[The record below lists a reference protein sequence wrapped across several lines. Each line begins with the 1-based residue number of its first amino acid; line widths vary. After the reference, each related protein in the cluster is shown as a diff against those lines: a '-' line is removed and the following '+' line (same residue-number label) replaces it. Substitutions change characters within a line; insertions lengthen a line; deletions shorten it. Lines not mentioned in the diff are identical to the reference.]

1 MNTVLTVPDMGA
13 SNIPDKVRDILKDA
27 IYDRRL
33 KPGDKL
39 PSEEALRKQFK
50 VSKTVMREALGQ
62 LVAEGLIEKRRG
74 ALGGSFV
81 SEGNSERILHV
92 VLDCYHLGG
101 LTIEEVID
109 FRRNIE
115 PVVLEMACVRRE
127 EFDLAMLKTNLDTC
141 RQALEKDTIDRHNQV
156 DFHRLIAVACH
167 NGLLASSMS
176 AAIKISR
183 EFTSKLPFSL
193 AEAKEDFEYN
203 EKFFNCIENSKT
215 SQARELM
222 DAHFE
227 RSKMLVERYRTLDP
241 KK

>member
-1 MNTVLTVPDMGA
+1 MNTELIVPDLGA
-13 SNIPDKVRDILKDA
+13 SNIPDKVRDILKTA

-39 PSEEALRKQFK
+39 PSEEELRKQFK

-81 SEGNSERILHV
+81 AEGNSERILHV

-115 PVVLEMACVRRE
+115 PIVLEMACARRE
-127 EFDLAMLKTNLDTC
+127 DSDLDMLKTNLDTC
-141 RQALEKDTIDRHNQV
+141 RQALEKGTIDRHNQV

-167 NGLLASSMS
+167 NGLLASSMG

-193 AEAKEDFEYN
+193 PEAKEDFEYN
-203 EKFFNCIENSKT
+203 EKFFECIKNNRFT
-215 SQARELM
+215 QARELM
-222 DAHFE
+222 AAHFE
-227 RSKMLVERYRTLDP
+227 RSKMLVKRYRSLDP

>member
-1 MNTVLTVPDMGA
+1 MNTELIIPDVGA
-13 SNIPDKVRDILKDA
+13 SNIPDKVRDILKTA

-39 PSEEALRKQFK
+39 PSEEELRKQFK

-81 SEGNSERILHV
+81 AEGNSERILQV

-115 PVVLEMACVRRE
+115 PVVLEMACERRE
-127 EFDLAMLKTNLDTC
+127 ESDLVILETNLDTC
-141 RQALEKDTIDRHNQV
+141 RRALEKGTIDRHNQV

-167 NGLLASSMS
+167 NGLLASSMG

-193 AEAKEDFEYN
+193 SEAKEDFEYN
-203 EKFFNCIENSKT
+203 EKFFDCIKSSKAD
-215 SQARELM
+215 QARKLM
-222 DAHFE
+222 SGHFD
-227 RSKMLVERYRTLDP
+227 RSKMLVERYRALDP

>member
-1 MNTVLTVPDMGA
+1 MDNELIIPDMGA
-13 SNIPDKVRDILKDA
+13 SNIPDKVRDILKTA

-39 PSEEALRKQFK
+39 PSEEDLRKQFK
-50 VSKTVMREALGQ
+50 VSKTVMREALSQ

-81 SEGNSERILHV
+81 SEGNSERIFHV

-115 PVVLEMACVRRE
+115 PVVLEMACARRE
-127 EFDLAMLKTNLDTC
+127 DSDLAMLRKNLDTC
-141 RQALEKDTIDRHNQV
+141 RKALEKGTIDRHNQV

-167 NGLLASSMS
+167 NGLLASSMG

-183 EFTSKLPFSL
+183 EFTSKLPFSM
-193 AEAKEDFEYN
+193 AEAQEDFEYN
-203 EKFFNCIENSKT
+203 EKFFDCIENSRFA
-215 SQARELM
+215 QARELM
-222 DAHFE
+222 TGHFE
-227 RSKMLVERYRTLDP
+227 RSKMLVERYRALDP